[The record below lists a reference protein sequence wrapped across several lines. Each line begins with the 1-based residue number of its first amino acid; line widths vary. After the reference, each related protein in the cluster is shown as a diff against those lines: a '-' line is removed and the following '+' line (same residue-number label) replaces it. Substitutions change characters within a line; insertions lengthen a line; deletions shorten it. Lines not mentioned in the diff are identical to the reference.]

1 MLNKAILVGRM
12 VADPELR
19 QTPQGV
25 SVTTFRIAVERPFG
39 QGGERKADF
48 LTIVCWRG
56 QAEFVCRYF
65 KKGSDIGIDGTIGTR
80 EYTDKEGNRRTA
92 VEVLAERVSFVG
104 RKTDR
109 DTEPA
114 EAKGFANTQGPA
126 DYIEL
131 DNSDDLP
138 F

>member
-48 LTIVCWRG
+48 LTIVC
-56 QAEFVCRYF
+56 
-65 KKGSDIGIDGTIGTR
+65 
-80 EYTDKEGNRRTA
+80 
-92 VEVLAERVSFVG
+92 
-104 RKTDR
+104 
-109 DTEPA
+109 
-114 EAKGFANTQGPA
+114 
-126 DYIEL
+126 
-131 DNSDDLP
+131 
-138 F
+138 